1 MPRIAHRRN
10 KKVTMNKIP
19 AQADLTSAERTS
31 LFEIARGFSSRTLP
45 AARIARLVQ
54 LGLIQ
59 EVMGGLMITPAGGI
73 VARGISIAK

>member
-1 MPRIAHRRN
+1 
-10 KKVTMNKIP
+10 MNRIP
-19 AQADLTSAERTS
+19 APSDLTSAEQRS
-31 LFEIARGFSSRTLP
+31 LCEIAGGFSSRALP

-73 VARGISIAK
+73 VARGFAIAK